1 MNNLQA
7 FLETST
13 IHGLSWISSTKG
25 LQKLFWLTV
34 FFAGFSGAIYLIYKS
49 FHNWESSPIST
60 TIETLPISQLT
71 LPNITVC
78 PPKDTSLNLNYDI
91 IQAKKIKVDD
101 TVRSELLDYALD
113 VIQYEFYIEIMAN
126 LSKVKEEN
134 RFQNWYYGY
143 TEIGYYNHPS
153 HIIIT
158 ATISGNISTN
168 FFGDKFDAP
177 KLEEKI
183 DICINVFV
191 PHTVQDEKDTT
202 IFFNIKKMPKDTM
215 QFNNFYSEIDA
226 EIENY
231 SRNYVVQILL
241 TISLCRGM

>member
-1 MNNLQA
+1 M
-7 FLETST
+7 
-13 IHGLSWISSTKG
+13 
-25 LQKLFWLTV
+25 
-34 FFAGFSGAIYLIYKS
+34 
-49 FHNWESSPIST
+49 
-60 TIETLPISQLT
+60 
-71 LPNITVC
+71 
-78 PPKDTSLNLNYDI
+78 
-91 IQAKKIKVDD
+91 
-101 TVRSELLDYALD
+101 DYALD
-113 VIQYEFYIEIMAN
+113 LIQYEFYIEIMAY

-153 HIIIT
+153 HIINT
-158 ATISGNISTN
+158 ATTSGNISTN

-202 IFFNIKKMPKDTM
+202 IFFNIKKISMPKDTM

-226 EIENY
+226 EIEDY
-231 SRNYVVQILL
+231 SRNY
-241 TISLCRGM
+241 SGPDFR